1 MFLLVYHRIALLAST
16 YSRGKGVCLFSFIV
30 PELDRATYVCHDL
43 LTKLGVTLGAWP
55 ETGARYPL
63 PRLRD
68 VCRSGPVVTSSEVL
82 IGAEGETVS
91 WQGSEGRVRVKGEI
105 WLTRSTLPL
114 RPGAASRSPAAT
126 ASSRRRY
133 SACLAVV
140 ALIPTQSGNQRIA
153 LS

>member
-16 YSRGKGVCLFSFIV
+16 YSRAKGVCLFSFIV

-68 VCRSGPVVTSSEVL
+68 VYWSGPVVTGSEAL

-91 WQGSEGRVRVKGEI
+91 WQGSEGRVRVKDEI
-105 WLTRSTLPL
+105 WLARSTLPL
-114 RPGAASRSPAAT
+114 RPGAASKSSAAT
-126 ASSRRRY
+126 ACPSHRI
-133 SACLAVV
+133 AVV
-140 ALIPTQSGNQRIA
+140 ALIPTQSGIQRIA

>member
-1 MFLLVYHRIALLAST
+1 M
-16 YSRGKGVCLFSFIV
+16 
-30 PELDRATYVCHDL
+30 
-43 LTKLGVTLGAWP
+43 TLGAWP

-68 VCRSGPVVTSSEVL
+68 VCWSGPVVTGSEAL

-105 WLTRSTLPL
+105 WLARSTLPL
-114 RPGAASRSPAAT
+114 RPGAASKSSAAT
-126 ASSRRRY
+126 ACPSHRI
-133 SACLAVV
+133 AVV
-140 ALIPTQSGNQRIA
+140 ALIPTQSGIQRIA